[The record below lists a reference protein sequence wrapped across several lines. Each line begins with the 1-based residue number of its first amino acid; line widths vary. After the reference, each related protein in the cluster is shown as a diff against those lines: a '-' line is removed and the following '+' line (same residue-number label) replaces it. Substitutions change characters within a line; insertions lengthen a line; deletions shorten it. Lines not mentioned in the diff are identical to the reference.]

1 MVVPEELREQ
11 GIGCDGY
18 KSHPGALQS
27 AGGHGTGGGDAVKCR
42 AHPSW
47 QRGGRRSEVPQSV
60 GGVLENLCN
69 GKKTPRAEQGA
80 FLPSIPQ
87 LVPTACHPAVLCTPI
102 QAHPFIWSQHLPK
115 ATCDPECLYCCE
127 DKLKGGRQEERG
139 NETQDAFQSIL
150 ESADGNG
157 EPREVSPTR
166 LSNVSWMLSPFQH
179 RNGQHQVKTM
189 EFTELL

>member
-60 GGVLENLCN
+60 GSVLENLCN

-80 FLPSIPQ
+80 FLPSI
-87 LVPTACHPAVLCTPI
+87 H
-102 QAHPFIWSQHLPK
+102 
-115 ATCDPECLYCCE
+115 
-127 DKLKGGRQEERG
+127 
-139 NETQDAFQSIL
+139 
-150 ESADGNG
+150 
-157 EPREVSPTR
+157 R
-166 LSNVSWMLSPFQH
+166 LSPRRAVHTHPGSPLHLEPTSSQSNL
-179 RNGQHQVKTM
+179 RS
-189 EFTELL
+189 

>member
-69 GKKTPRAEQGA
+69 GKKTHVQSRERSFPA
-80 FLPSIPQ
+80 S
-87 LVPTACHPAVLCTPI
+87 TACHPAVLCTPI
-102 QAHPFIWSQHLPK
+102 QAHPFIWSRHLPK
-115 ATCDPECLYCCE
+115 ATCDPECLHCCE
-127 DKLKGGRQEERG
+127 DKLKGGRKKGAMR
-139 NETQDAFQSIL
+139 L
-150 ESADGNG
+150 EMLFEASWRAQMGMEN
-157 EPREVSPTR
+157 PRR
-166 LSNVSWMLSPFQH
+166 
-179 RNGQHQVKTM
+179 
-189 EFTELL
+189 